1 MKPTKNQIITSRK
14 LVITADGSQSIADSR
29 TGETFHSINGAIT
42 ESQLVFISNGLEF
55 FRIQNPIQQLDVLE
69 IGFGTGLNAWLSLLK
84 ATDWKQQIAYTALE
98 AFPLDISLTEKLN
111 YFESAEMQFDKQ
123 DFLSLHLSDW
133 EKPVQLT
140 AYFQLTKINQDLLE
154 FSAKASSFDVIYF
167 DAFSPNV
174 QPELWTE
181 EIFSRLYLSL
191 KSGGVL
197 VTYSARGDVKNA
209 LRSVGFTVKRLP
221 GPPGK
226 RHVIRALK
234 L

>member
-98 AFPLDISLTEKLN
+98 AFPLEISLTDKLN

-123 DFLSLHLSDW
+123 DFLTLHLSDW

-209 LRSVGFTVKRLP
+209 LRSVGFIVKRLP

>member
-1 MKPTKNQIITSRK
+1 MTNRE
-14 LVITADGSQSIADSR
+14 LVITADGSQSISDDR

-42 ESQLVFISNGLEF
+42 ESQMVFISNGLEF
-55 FRIQNPIQQLDVLE
+55 FKTITASQKIAVLE

-84 ATDWKQQIAYTALE
+84 ATDWKLQIAYTALE
-98 AFPLDISLTEKLN
+98 AFPLDISLVEKLTYTEN
-111 YFESAEMQFDKQ
+111 AEMQCDKL
-123 DFLSLHLSDW
+123 DFKALHLSEW

-140 AYFQLTKINQDLLE
+140 EFFQLTKIKQDLLD
-154 FSAKASSFDVIYF
+154 FSGVASSFDVIYF

-181 EIFSRLYLSL
+181 KIFSRLFHCL

>member
-209 LRSVGFTVKRLP
+209 LRSVGFIVKRLP